1 VDAAYDL
8 SEWCDLAGVTPRT
21 VRYYIQQ
28 GLLPS
33 PGSSG
38 PGVKYGEGHV
48 RRLRLI
54 RRLQREHLPL
64 SEIRRRLRSLTDDEV
79 GRALEMPATVRSP
92 VADYVQQVLQAGPAA
107 RKSAVPLFAA
117 AMMPLRESGAPA
129 TGRAEETPGL
139 LERSQWDRMT
149 LTPDIELHVR
159 RPLSRSGNKMIEKL
173 LDYARRLLE
182 EDTP

>member
-1 VDAAYDL
+1 VAYDL
-8 SEWCDLAGVTPRT
+8 NELSDLAGVTPRT

-33 PGSSG
+33 PGTTG
-38 PGVKYGEGHV
+38 PGTRYGEGHL
-48 RRLRLI
+48 RRLRLV

-64 SEIRRRLRSLTDDEV
+64 SEIRRRLRSLTEDEV
-79 GRALEMPATVRSP
+79 DRALESPPVRSP
-92 VADYVQQVLQAGPAA
+92 VADYVQQVLHAKPQAKP
-107 RKSAVPLFAA
+107 SPVPLFAS
-117 AMMPLRESGAPA
+117 MMPAREPGSAAPERHGEA
-129 TGRAEETPGL
+129 PGL
-139 LERSQWDRMT
+139 MERSQWDRMT

-159 RPLSRSGNKMIEKL
+159 RPSSRSGNKMVEKL

>member
-1 VDAAYDL
+1 VDANYDL
-8 SEWCDLAGVTPRT
+8 SDLSDLAGVTPRT

-33 PGSSG
+33 PGTSG
-38 PGVKYGEGHV
+38 PGTRYGEGHL

-64 SEIRRRLRSLTDDEV
+64 SEIRRQLRSLTDDDV
-79 GRALEMPATVRSP
+79 GRALEAPPVRSP
-92 VADYVQQVLQAGPAA
+92 VADYVQQVLGATPEAKRSAA
-107 RKSAVPLFAA
+107 PLFAA
-117 AMMPLRESGAPA
+117 MMPMPVREPGKA
-129 TGRAEETPGL
+129 TPENRTEAPGL
-139 LERSQWDRMT
+139 VERSQWDRMT
-149 LTPDIELHVR
+149 LSPDIELHIR
-159 RPLSRSGNKMIEKL
+159 RPLSRSGNKVVEKL

>member
-1 VDAAYDL
+1 MDAAYDL
-8 SEWCDLAGVTPRT
+8 PELSDLAGVTPRT

-33 PGSSG
+33 PGTSG
-38 PGVKYGEGHV
+38 PGARYGEGHL

-64 SEIRRRLRSLTDDEV
+64 AEIRQRLRSLTDAEV
-79 GRALEMPATVRSP
+79 GRALETPPTVRSP
-92 VADYVQQVLQAGPAA
+92 VADYVQQVLQAKPVPQ
-107 RKSAVPLFAA
+107 KSVRPLFS
-117 AMMPLRESGAPA
+117 AMMPLRGLAAAP
-129 TGRAEETPGL
+129 TGRAEEPPGL
-139 LERSQWDRMT
+139 VERSQWDRMT

-159 RPLSRSGNKMIEKL
+159 RPLSRSGNKMIEQL